1 MLQKIRETCYSG
13 FEAGAVVVF
22 VLPPSQEFICEP
34 LLGVRGVGPF
44 HPQDEPS
51 LSIRHVQWR
60 LRCGQHRRRHMQ
72 LQRRTCSCTDAQGAP
87 HGASK
92 TPTQAWNLEP
102 AVLAFEK
109 FFDLVEGH
117 RRFDAYTNSRF
128 DAYTNSR
135 FDAYINSRFDA
146 YTNSRFDAYTNSRF
160 DAYTN
165 SRFDA
170 YINSLQTIDE
180 MIPGDEMTDDPR
192 FLLFFTFF

>member
-72 LQRRTCSCTDAQGAP
+72 LQRRTYSCTDAQGAP

-102 AVLAFEK
+102 AVLAFER

-117 RRFDAYTNSRF
+117 RRPLMRWYQVTRW
-128 DAYTNSR
+128 
-135 FDAYINSRFDA
+135 
-146 YTNSRFDAYTNSRF
+146 
-160 DAYTN
+160 
-165 SRFDA
+165 
-170 YINSLQTIDE
+170 
-180 MIPGDEMTDDPR
+180 PR
-192 FLLFFTFF
+192 THVFFTFFTFFYFFYFFTFFTFFTFSFDFSFTFLLCFTFFTFFYLF

>member
-72 LQRRTCSCTDAQGAP
+72 LQRRTYSCTDAQGAP

-102 AVLAFEK
+102 AVLAFER

-117 RRFDAYTNSRF
+117 RRPLMRWYQVTRWPRTHVFTF
-128 DAYTNSR
+128 FT
-135 FDAYINSRFDA
+135 F
-146 YTNSRFDAYTNSRF
+146 
-160 DAYTN
+160 
-165 SRFDA
+165 
-170 YINSLQTIDE
+170 LK
-180 MIPGDEMTDDPR
+180 R
-192 FLLFFTFF
+192 FLLFLLFLLFYFFLWFFFYIFTFFLLFFYFFLPFLTFFHFGGPAVAELIA

>member
-72 LQRRTCSCTDAQGAP
+72 LQRRTYSCTDAQGAP

-117 RRFDAYTNSRF
+117 RRC
-128 DAYTNSR
+128 
-135 FDAYINSRFDA
+135 
-146 YTNSRFDAYTNSRF
+146 DAYTNSRF

-192 FLLFFTFF
+192 FFTFFTFFILFLLF

>member
-72 LQRRTCSCTDAQGAP
+72 LQRRTYSCTDAQGAP

-117 RRFDAYTNSRF
+117 RRPLMRWYQVMRWPTTHVFYF
-128 DAYTNSR
+128 FY
-135 FDAYINSRFDA
+135 F
-146 YTNSRFDAYTNSRF
+146 
-160 DAYTN
+160 
-165 SRFDA
+165 
-170 YINSLQTIDE
+170 
-180 MIPGDEMTDDPR
+180 
-192 FLLFFTFF
+192 FLLFFTFFTFFTFLLFPLIFLLHFYFFYFFLLFLPF

>member
-102 AVLAFEK
+102 AVLAFER

-117 RRFDAYTNSRF
+117 RRPLMRWYQVMRWPTTHVFLLF
-128 DAYTNSR
+128 
-135 FDAYINSRFDA
+135 
-146 YTNSRFDAYTNSRF
+146 
-160 DAYTN
+160 
-165 SRFDA
+165 
-170 YINSLQTIDE
+170 LL
-180 MIPGDEMTDDPR
+180 
-192 FLLFFTFF
+192 FLLFFLLFLLFFLLFLFFFYFFYFFTFSFDFSFTFFTFFTFFLLFLPF